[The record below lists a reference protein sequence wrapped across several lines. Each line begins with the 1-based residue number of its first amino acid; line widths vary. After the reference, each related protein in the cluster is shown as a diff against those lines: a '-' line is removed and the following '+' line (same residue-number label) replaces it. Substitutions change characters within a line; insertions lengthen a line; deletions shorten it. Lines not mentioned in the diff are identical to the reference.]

1 MDQNRICLEVVCEK
15 CNLCICEVLLT
26 EEEFQKKIKKE
37 GWRKNMCPKC
47 SKKLGAQKTHE

>member
-26 EEEFQKKIKKE
+26 EEEFKKKIKKE